1 MAVPV
6 WATLDAMSAERDEL
20 KRLVEDL
27 PDEQVPAAL
36 AAVRHQHEQRPES
49 TWPPS
54 WFASFASG
62 RPDLG
67 SNHDDVLAGGF
78 GRS

>member
-1 MAVPV
+1 
-6 WATLDAMSAERDEL
+6 MSAERDEL

-36 AAVRHQHEQRPES
+36 AAIRRQHEQRS
-49 TWPPS
+49 GTTWPPS

-67 SNHDDVLAGGF
+67 SNHDDVLAEGF

>member
-1 MAVPV
+1 
-6 WATLDAMSAERDEL
+6 MSADRDEL
-20 KRLVEDL
+20 KRLVENL
-27 PDEQVPAAL
+27 PDEQVPEAL
-36 AAVRHQHEQRPES
+36 AAVRRQHEQRPEP

-62 RPDLG
+62 RSDLG
-67 SNHDDVLAGGF
+67 SNHDDLLAEGF